1 MTPDH
6 ESLPKHGNL
15 VYLLGA
21 LRKMSE
27 EKASEEKAKEP
38 ADEFFRV
45 LRRDVRSDGAALH
58 GSVQPLNSE
67 AKADAPSKLIA
78 P

>member
-27 EKASEEKAKEP
+27 EKAKEP
-38 ADEFFRV
+38 AAEFFRV

-58 GSVQPLNSE
+58 GSVQPLSSE
-67 AKADAPSKLIA
+67 AKAEAPSKLIA